1 MVKSMTGYGRAR
13 EMRSGRDI
21 TVEVRSVNNRYL
33 DCTVKLP
40 RAYIFAEDAIKT
52 RVQKAISRGKVDVF
66 VTIDTSAADVA
77 VVQVNEG
84 LAKGYYDA
92 LMHLKNSFALPGDVT
107 PEVLARF
114 PDVLTVTKAEEDLES
129 VAADICAVLDEALAR
144 RAPELEDVKVRGG
157 ISLWKPAIFDI
168 EDPVHHIIFNSHHM
182 SSVERHHIASG
193 AGFHEPMRYSELPRY
208 YYDHITPPDVAM
220 FQVAPMDKHGYFNFG
235 LSASHVKAVCE
246 MAKVVIVEVN
256 ENMPRCLGGFDNCIH
271 VSEVDM
277 IVEGR
282 NDPMGIQPSG
292 TATEVDRAVAKL
304 IVEQIPDGAC
314 LQLGIGGM
322 PNTVG
327 AMLCESDL
335 KDLGVHTEMYVDAYV
350 DLAMAGKVTCMKKNI
365 DRGRQVF
372 AFAAGTQKLYDYLDD
387 NPACMAAP
395 ISYTNDIRTIAAI
408 DNFISINNAVDVD
421 LYGQVNGETAGT
433 KQISGAGGQQDFV
446 LGAYLSKGGKSFICL
461 SSTHA
466 DKDGT
471 LHSRIRPTL
480 QNGSVVTDT
489 RVNTMYVV
497 TEYGCVCLKG
507 LTVWERA
514 EKLISIAHP
523 DFREELIREAEKQ
536 KIWYPHNRR

>member
-1 MVKSMTGYGRAR
+1 
-13 EMRSGRDI
+13 
-21 TVEVRSVNNRYL
+21 
-33 DCTVKLP
+33 
-40 RAYIFAEDAIKT
+40 
-52 RVQKAISRGKVDVF
+52 
-66 VTIDTSAADVA
+66 
-77 VVQVNEG
+77 
-84 LAKGYYDA
+84 
-92 LMHLKNSFALPGDVT
+92 
-107 PEVLARF
+107 
-114 PDVLTVTKAEEDLES
+114 
-129 VAADICAVLDEALAR
+129 
-144 RAPELEDVKVRGG
+144 
-157 ISLWKPAIFDI
+157 
-168 EDPVHHIIFNSHHM
+168 
-182 SSVERHHIASG
+182 
-193 AGFHEPMRYSELPRY
+193 
-208 YYDHITPPDVAM
+208 
-220 FQVAPMDKHGYFNFG
+220 
-235 LSASHVKAVCE
+235 
-246 MAKVVIVEVN
+246 
-256 ENMPRCLGGFDNCIH
+256 MPRCLGGFDNCIH

-282 NDPMGIQPSG
+282 NDPMGIQPSNP
-292 TATEVDRAVAKL
+292 ATEVDKAVAKL
-304 IVEQIPDGAC
+304 IVEQIPNGAC

-350 DLAMAGKVTCMKKNI
+350 DLALAGKVTGMRKNL
-365 DRGRQVF
+365 DRGRQVY

-395 ISYTNDIRTIAAI
+395 ISYTNDIRTVAQL

-421 LYGQVNGETAGT
+421 LYGQVNGETAGI

-461 SSTHA
+461 SS
-466 DKDGT
+466 
-471 LHSRIRPTL
+471 RIRPTL
-480 QNGSVVTDT
+480 QTGSVVTDT

-507 LTVWERA
+507 LSVWERA

>member
-1 MVKSMTGYGRAR
+1 MDYQAMYQQKLTTADEAVKVVKSGDWVDYGWCTN
-13 EMRSGRDI
+13 
-21 TVEVRSVNNRYL
+21 TVDAL
-33 DCTVKLP
+33 D
-40 RAYIFAEDAIKT
+40 
-52 RVQKAISRGKVDVF
+52 KA
-66 VTIDTSAADVA
+66 
-77 VVQVNEG
+77 
-84 LAKGYYDA
+84 LAKRTDE
-92 LMHLKNSFALPGDVT
+92 LK
-107 PEVLARF
+107 
-114 PDVLTVTKAEEDLES
+114 
-129 VAADICAVLDEALAR
+129 DINL
-144 RAPELEDVKVRGG
+144 RGG
-157 ISLWKPAIFDI
+157 ILLKPLAVFEREDAGEHFTWNSWHMGGIERKAI
-168 EDPVHHIIFNSHHM
+168 
-182 SSVERHHIASG
+182 AK
-193 AGFHEPMRYSELPRY
+193 GFSFYSPIRYSELPRY
-208 YYDHITPPDVAM
+208 YRDSQTPPDVAM
-220 FQVAPMDKHGYFNFG
+220 LQVAPMDEHGYFNLG
-235 LSASHVKAVCE
+235 PSPSHAMACIRSAK
-246 MAKVVIVEVN
+246 KVIVEVN
-256 ENMPRCLGGFDNCIH
+256 QNMPICLGGFDNC
-271 VSEVDM
+271 VSINDVDL
-277 IVEGR
+277 IVEGS
-282 NDPMGIQPSG
+282 NTDLYELGG
-292 TATEVDRAVAKL
+292 GGAATDIDHAVAKY
-304 IVEQIPDGAC
+304 IVDEIPDGAC

-322 PNTVG
+322 PNAVG
-327 AMLCESDL
+327 SLIAESDL

-408 DNFISINNAVDVD
+408 DNFVSINNAVDVD

>member
-1 MVKSMTGYGRAR
+1 MDYQSVYAQKLTTADAVAALVKDGDWVDYGWCLGTPVA
-13 EMRSGRDI
+13 
-21 TVEVRSVNNRYL
+21 
-33 DCTVKLP
+33 
-40 RAYIFAEDAIKT
+40 FDA
-52 RVQKAISRGKVDVF
+52 A
-66 VTIDTSAADVA
+66 
-77 VVQVNEG
+77 
-84 LAKGYYDA
+84 LAKRLPDLYDI
-92 LMHLKNSFALPGDVT
+92 KF
-107 PEVLARF
+107 
-114 PDVLTVTKAEEDLES
+114 
-129 VAADICAVLDEALAR
+129 
-144 RAPELEDVKVRGG
+144 RGG
-157 ISLWKPAIFDI
+157 ILCHVPEIFKI
-168 EDPVHHIIFNSHHM
+168 EAPGDHFTWNSWHM
-182 SSVERHHIASG
+182 GGIERKAVA
-193 AGFHEPMRYSELPRY
+193 AGYAYYSPIRYSELPRY
-208 YYDHITPPDVAM
+208 YRESPDELNIAV
-220 FQVAPMDKHGYFNFG
+220 FVTAPMDNHGYFNLG
-235 LSASHVKAVCE
+235 PCASHLADAARKAD
-246 MAKVVIVEVN
+246 KVFVEIN
-256 ENMPRCLGGFDNCIH
+256 RNMPVCLGGYDNCLHI
-271 VSEVDM
+271 SQIDG
-277 IVEGR
+277 IIEGD
-282 NDPMGIQPSG
+282 NPPIDQLGGGGAP
-292 TATEVDRAVAKL
+292 TEVDQAVAKL
-304 IVEQIPDGAC
+304 VVEQIPNGAC

-408 DNFISINNAVDVD
+408 DNFVSINNAVDVD